1 MTEFWFHGTFHEYW
15 AYFQRGK
22 IRENNDVGAEYHQPA
37 EYAPLPL
44 VPCYL
49 TYRVQFNQLY
59 ILPELMVV
67 KI

>member
-1 MTEFWFHGTFHEYW
+1 MMG
-15 AYFQRGK
+15 G
-22 IRENNDVGAEYHQPA
+22 EYHQPE
-37 EYAPLPL
+37 EYAPPPLPL

-59 ILPELMVV
+59 ILPKLMVV